1 MLNLLKIAITGGVA
15 SGKSS
20 VCQFFKKLGAYVVSA
35 DAIVHELLRPST
47 DLGKRISLLLGIPN
61 SLEGPAFRK
70 VIAEIVFKD
79 PETLT
84 QLESILHPVVLQK
97 IEKLYDNA
105 LKRGVYTSFVVEI
118 PLLFEIKHEEFYD
131 VVITVLADEE
141 LAKKRFGKDYE
152 ARMKRQM
159 LPENKAALSHYVIH
173 NNGTLE
179 TLEKQVIQINKTLRN
194 YESRSRD

>member
-1 MLNLLKIAITGGVA
+1 MLKIAITGGIA

-47 DLGKRISLLLGIPN
+47 DLGKRVSQLLGISD

-79 PETLT
+79 SRKLT
-84 QLESILHPVVLQK
+84 QLESILHPVVLQE
-97 IEKLYDNA
+97 IEKLYDSA
-105 LKRGVYTSFVVEI
+105 LKRGTYTSFVVEI
-118 PLLFEIKHEEFYD
+118 PLLFEIQHEEFYE
-131 VVITVLADEE
+131 VVITVLTDEE
-141 LAKKRFGKDYE
+141 IAKKRFGTDYE
-152 ARMKRQM
+152 ARMKRQI
-159 LPENKAALSHYVIH
+159 LPEDKAVLSHFVIH
-173 NNGTLE
+173 NNGTLD